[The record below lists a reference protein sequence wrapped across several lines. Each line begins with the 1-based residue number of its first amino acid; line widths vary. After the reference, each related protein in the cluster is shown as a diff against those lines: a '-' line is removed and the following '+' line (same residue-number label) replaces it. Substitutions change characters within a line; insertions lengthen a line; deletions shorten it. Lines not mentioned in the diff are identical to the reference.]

1 MEEIRPLFVWRNPIF
16 FNRSL
21 RSSDFDYLGI
31 ASSHFPVKCGKV
43 VCPGPHKKTREG
55 DYMGLL
61 SFAKNIGKKLFSRE
75 EEASPAI
82 KAHVEEDN
90 PGVSNLNVEINDG
103 VVSLSGEA
111 ESAEAL
117 EKAVLIAGN
126 VEGVSEV
133 KYENVSAP
141 AAVEEVDYY
150 EIVSGDTLSA
160 IAKKFYGK
168 SSEYPRIF
176 EANKEVIKD
185 PNKIYVGQ
193 KIRIPK

>member
-1 MEEIRPLFVWRNPIF
+1 
-16 FNRSL
+16 
-21 RSSDFDYLGI
+21 
-31 ASSHFPVKCGKV
+31 
-43 VCPGPHKKTREG
+43 
-55 DYMGLL
+55 MGLL
-61 SFAKNIGKKLFSRE
+61 SFAKSIGKRIFNK
-75 EEASPAI
+75 EAEAAPAI
-82 KAHVEEDN
+82 KAHIEEDN
-90 PGVSNLNVEINDG
+90 PGVSNLGVNIEDG

-126 VEGVSEV
+126 VKGVSEV
-133 KYENVSAP
+133 KYENVAAP
-141 AAVEEVDYY
+141 ARVEEVEYY

-176 EANKEVIKD
+176 EANREVIKD